1 MRICMIAEGCYPYVV
16 GGVSTWI
23 QMLLQR
29 MPQHEFV
36 IVAIGAEK
44 KQRGKF
50 KYDIPPNVVE
60 IQEYFLDE
68 YLITPKK
75 TSKDVRL
82 TPEQQQAVLEFLRGN
97 LRDWSSLFE
106 LFQEGSGCQANDFL
120 MSRSFMNI
128 VQTLCDEAY
137 VHTPFKDLFWALRS
151 MLIPALNLL
160 RCPIPEAD
168 LYHTVAT
175 GYAGMLGAKFQY
187 FTKKP
192 YLVTEHGIYTRER
205 EEEIL
210 KAEWVSPYFKQT
222 WIAFFRS
229 LSYAAYFQASQIV
242 SLFHGAQ
249 ALQIELGAPKERC
262 IVIPN
267 GTDIHRFADVPPIP
281 LEPHPLTIGTV
292 TRVVPIKD
300 IKTMVHS
307 FAVVKQRRPD
317 AKLYIIGPYDENPD
331 YYEECRQTIDYLNCP
346 DIFFTGRSRVEEW
359 LPKLD
364 IVILTSIS
372 EGQPFVLIEA
382 MASHRPVVATN
393 VGGCRELVE
402 GNGDGF
408 GPAGKIVPVMSPAQ
422 IAEGILEVGQS
433 AAHMRELAENGYAR
447 AVRFYQDTD
456 FLRRYD
462 ELYCRLIREYTE
474 EVKQPW
480 QALASN

>member
-68 YLITPKK
+68 YLITPQK

-192 YLVTEHGIYTRER
+192 YLVTEHGIYTREKF
-205 EEEIL
+205 I
-210 KAEWVSPYFKQT
+210 
-222 WIAFFRS
+222 
-229 LSYAAYFQASQIV
+229 
-242 SLFHGAQ
+242 
-249 ALQIELGAPKERC
+249 C
-262 IVIPN
+262 
-267 GTDIHRFADVPPIP
+267 
-281 LEPHPLTIGTV
+281 
-292 TRVVPIKD
+292 
-300 IKTMVHS
+300 
-307 FAVVKQRRPD
+307 
-317 AKLYIIGPYDENPD
+317 
-331 YYEECRQTIDYLNCP
+331 
-346 DIFFTGRSRVEEW
+346 
-359 LPKLD
+359 
-364 IVILTSIS
+364 
-372 EGQPFVLIEA
+372 
-382 MASHRPVVATN
+382 
-393 VGGCRELVE
+393 
-402 GNGDGF
+402 
-408 GPAGKIVPVMSPAQ
+408 
-422 IAEGILEVGQS
+422 
-433 AAHMRELAENGYAR
+433 
-447 AVRFYQDTD
+447 
-456 FLRRYD
+456 
-462 ELYCRLIREYTE
+462 
-474 EVKQPW
+474 
-480 QALASN
+480 